1 MCCLSLSQVSLVNEM
16 PDSRGTNLDKWSPRT
31 GHKAC
36 NVPASAESSPGQKH
50 NTWFWTLCSLC
61 LNKAWLKHVFVL
73 FLKVIKRWM
82 NKEVQ
87 TGDGCGSQQRQRR
100 KWTRAC
106 EGRAR
111 VCECVCVCFLFPRV
125 HPGDRLGKRPL
136 GLTEVWLAAKKSKT
150 KIERERERESLN
162 LRIKERAG
170 GWRGRERKEEQERW
184 RKSVNKELCI
194 WGVMYGK

>member
-1 MCCLSLSQVSLVNEM
+1 MSACGSFGTLLIPLSLLHPCAFVCMCSLSICEKMCCLSLSQVSLVNEM

-50 NTWFWTLCSLC
+50 NAWFWTLCSLC

-111 VCECVCVCFLFPRV
+111 VCECVCVFSVPSSPPWRS
-125 HPGDRLGKRPL
+125 LGKKTSRSDW
-136 GLTEVWLAAKKSKT
+136 GLTCS
-150 KIERERERESLN
+150 
-162 LRIKERAG
+162 
-170 GWRGRERKEEQERW
+170 QE
-184 RKSVNKELCI
+184 KQD
-194 WGVMYGK
+194 